1 MRSLIRFNLILLA
14 AVCMISGLA
23 GAQPWQPLGPDGG
36 TVRSLTFDPKNPD
49 HIFLGTSAGRLYQ
62 SLDNGVSWSRYA
74 HLGSASEMVLDHII
88 VDPANPRNIY
98 VAAWNAQSPNSDG
111 DIFRSK
117 DSGKT
122 WDLLADVHGKSV
134 RALALAAS
142 DPKTLVAGAL
152 DGIFRS
158 NDGGDTWI
166 RISPEHHAEIKNVES
181 VAIDPANPDV
191 IYAGTWHLP
200 WKTDDGGKTWH
211 SIKKGVIDDSDVFTI
226 MIDSQN
232 PASLYISACSG
243 IYRSES
249 AGELFRKIQG
259 IPYSARRT
267 RMLQMDP
274 SDHKIV
280 YAGTTE
286 GLWKTMDAGATW
298 KRTTGPNIVINDVMI
313 DPRRPAHVLLATD
326 RSGVLAS
333 DDGGLTFV
341 PANRGFAHR
350 QVATLLVD
358 RRYRSVLYAG
368 LLNDKEYGGVFVSR
382 DAGQTRAQFSD
393 GLDGR
398 DVLVLRQATD
408 NSLVAA
414 TDRGVFQ
421 RPAESLRW
429 IARNT
434 VIEER
439 PEPAPRNVG
448 QKNAKTA
455 PPNANKPDP
464 AAIPVMKTTMS
475 ENSAR
480 VSGLELTAQ
489 RWYATSAGVLLISA
503 DSGQTWRK
511 ADVNVKGLSSV
522 AVADRMVVAAS
533 RNAIVVSAN
542 GGESWLTPKPLEA
555 DFIINSVS
563 VDSTGTIWLAAR
575 EGVFRSSDVGD
586 TWKRVTSLRLSNV
599 VSVQFDEE
607 NQRILA
613 TGANSSNVFSS
624 SDNGRTWEPINSG
637 WLVRTVRA
645 AGGRLL
651 GTTPFDGVIIQ
662 PEAAPAAQPVAQ
674 GGGTR

>member
-1 MRSLIRFNLILLA
+1 MRFLIRCNIIILVLLA
-14 AVCMISGLA
+14 PCLFSSPASGQQWL
-23 GAQPWQPLGPDGG
+23 PLGPDGG

-62 SLDNGVSWSRYA
+62 SMDNGASWSRYA

-88 VDPANPRNIY
+88 VDQANPRNIY

-111 DIFRSK
+111 DVFRSK
-117 DSGKT
+117 DGGRT

-134 RALALAAS
+134 RALAMAAT
-142 DPKTLVAGAL
+142 DPRILVAGAL

-158 NDGGDTWI
+158 RDGGDTWT

-181 VAIDPANPDV
+181 VAVDPTNPDV

-200 WKTDDGGKTWH
+200 WKTGDGGKTWH

-232 PASLYISACSG
+232 SASLYISACSG

-259 IPYSARRT
+259 IPYTARRT

-286 GLWKTMDAGATW
+286 GLWKTTDAGATW
-298 KRTTGPNIVINDVMI
+298 KRTTGANIIINDVMV
-313 DPRRPAHVLLATD
+313 DPRKPSRVLLATD

-333 DDGGLTFV
+333 DDGGITFV
-341 PANRGFAHR
+341 PANRGFTHR
-350 QVATLLVD
+350 QVAALLVD
-358 RRYRSVLYAG
+358 RRDRNILYAG
-368 LLNDKEYGGVFVSR
+368 LLNDKEYGGVYVSR
-382 DAGQTRAQFSD
+382 DAGQTWKQFSE

-414 TDRGVFQ
+414 TDRGIFQ
-421 RPAESLRW
+421 RTQDSLNW
-429 IARNT
+429 VTRNT
-434 VIEER
+434 LIEETV
-439 PEPAPRNVG
+439 EPPAKAAR
-448 QKNAKTA
+448 KTA
-455 PPNANKPDP
+455 ASAAPP
-464 AAIPVMKTTMS
+464 AALPAAPPATKTVMT
-475 ENSAR
+475 ENTFR
-480 VSGLELTAQ
+480 VTGLELSAH
-489 RWYATSAGVLLISA
+489 RWYATTTAGLLISA

-511 ADVNVKGLSSV
+511 AGLSVKGLTSL
-522 AVADRMVVAAS
+522 AVADRMVVAAN
-533 RNAIVVSAN
+533 RNSIVVSVN

-563 VDSTGTIWLAAR
+563 VESNGNIWLAAR

-662 PEAAPAAQPVAQ
+662 PEATPVAQPVAQ
-674 GGGTR
+674 GSGTR